1 MSARIDLIEPIK
13 DAGGETVTEITLR
26 DPGYLDY
33 TQIGPPAVLVTF
45 GSGASLVQDMPTIIN
60 AWIER
65 LADVGPDVL
74 QQLSLADTLALRDAL
89 VDMFPLPQRKHTA
102 EPDGPAPHNVFTS
115 ATAH

>member
-1 MSARIDLIEPIK
+1 MSTRISLCDPVN
-13 DAGGETVTEITLR
+13 DASGETIDAITLR
-26 DPGYLDY
+26 EPGYLDY
-33 TQIGPPAVLVTF
+33 MQIGPPAVLVTF
-45 GSGASLVQDMPTIIN
+45 DGGGRLVQDMPTIIN

-89 VDMFPLPQRKHTA
+89 VDMFPLPHKKHTA
-102 EPDGPAPHNVFTS
+102 EPDGPAPRNVFTS